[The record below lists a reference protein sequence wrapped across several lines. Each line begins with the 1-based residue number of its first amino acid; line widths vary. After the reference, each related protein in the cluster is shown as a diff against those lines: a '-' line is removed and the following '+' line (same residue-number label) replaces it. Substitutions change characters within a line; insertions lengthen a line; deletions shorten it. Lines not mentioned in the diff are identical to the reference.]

1 MNDHQ
6 PTKKCVHCKSE
17 MDRRAKICPV
27 CNKSQGGAGKI
38 IVLGI
43 LGLLFVFVLGSCFAR
58 GSGDGATS
66 PEAAPAADTKTTYGQ
81 GEAWTVDGQWRFT
94 IDSVT
99 ATDERN
105 EFSDLNPAQVVV
117 VTYSYENLG
126 YTGDVQDLY
135 FSELNMSIIDGGKA
149 VAKTYPGN
157 ISTYPQETPNGAVCN
172 GAQGCFALDNES
184 AEITINLEAY
194 DSQHHKQQA
203 TFVVPVS

>member
-1 MNDHQ
+1 MTIN
-6 PTKKCVHCKSE
+6 PLKNVCIVKVKWTGVLRY
-17 MDRRAKICPV
+17 RRAKICPV

-135 FSELNMSIIDGGKA
+135 FSELNMAIIDGGKA

-172 GAQGCFALDNES
+172 GARQYFHLSPGNPQRGGLQWGPGVFCPG
-184 AEITINLEAY
+184 
-194 DSQHHKQQA
+194 Q
-203 TFVVPVS
+203 